1 MFPPVQYVLHG
12 SDLSSLHRSIP
23 RSVLPEQYGGVAGQL
38 DMVAWTQT
46 LLDAEENFVVEFCQP
61 EPLEEGMLPDSV
73 LFDGE
78 HGGGAQGEDTFRT
91 LRSQLY
97 YCY

>member
-1 MFPPVQYVLHG
+1 MQYVLHG

-23 RSVLPEQYGGVAGQL
+23 RSVLAEQYGGVAGQL
-38 DMVAWTQT
+38 DMAAWTQT

-61 EPLEEGMLPDSV
+61 EPLEEGMLPDSMP
-73 LFDGE
+73 FDGE